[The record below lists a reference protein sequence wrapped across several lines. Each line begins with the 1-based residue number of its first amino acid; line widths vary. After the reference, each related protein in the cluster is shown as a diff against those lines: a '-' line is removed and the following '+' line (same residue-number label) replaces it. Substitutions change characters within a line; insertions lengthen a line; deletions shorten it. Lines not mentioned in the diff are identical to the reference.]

1 MLRLD
6 TVGDVGAWRAEIIK
20 RAYGGGDLD
29 TGVSS
34 EPNEEEGD
42 ESCTKHDQPMTRS
55 VGTKLAQRKKRRVDG
70 PAQEMRDGIS
80 LGDPQLD
87 KALGTSRV
95 IRRGMITEIVG
106 ER

>member
-6 TVGDVGAWRAEIIK
+6 TVGDVGAWRAEVIK
-20 RAYGGGDLD
+20 RAYGGGDQD

-42 ESCTKHDQPMTRS
+42 ESCTKRDQPMTRS
-55 VGTKLAQRKKRRVDG
+55 VGAKLAQRKKRRVDG
-70 PAQEMRDGIS
+70 SSREMRDGIS

-87 KALGTSRV
+87 EALGTSRV